1 METIA
6 YTGAVL
12 TGFMISQT
20 YNYFF
25 GGSSSGSDGSVSGT
39 TNINIHTH
47 HHTSPPV
54 NGIGVTKSNA
64 NTKSNVNTNAN
75 SSVTIPK
82 SLLYDIQVFPNDEL
96 KPIQMRSG
104 SGSGSGLSSGLT
116 SSSDLPRLTMEDEL
130 IERLKAI
137 RKQVQDDDLH

>member
-6 YTGAVL
+6 YTSAVL

-25 GGSSSGSDGSVSGT
+25 GCSGSESGS

-47 HHTSPPV
+47 HHASHPVKDITNMNNTTTTS
-54 NGIGVTKSNA
+54 
-64 NTKSNVNTNAN
+64 
-75 SSVTIPK
+75 IPK

-104 SGSGSGLSSGLT
+104 SGSGSYLKTDLNP
-116 SSSDLPRLTMEDEL
+116 SSSDIPRLTMEDEL
-130 IERLKAI
+130 IKRMKAI
-137 RKQVQDDDLH
+137 RRQVQDDDLH

>member
-1 METIA
+1 METIV
-6 YTGAVL
+6 YTSAVL

-25 GGSSSGSDGSVSGT
+25 GGSGSESGSGS

-47 HHTSPPV
+47 HHASHPVKDITNMNNTTTTS
-54 NGIGVTKSNA
+54 
-64 NTKSNVNTNAN
+64 
-75 SSVTIPK
+75 IPK

-104 SGSGSGLSSGLT
+104 SDSSSGSYLKRGLNP
-116 SSSDLPRLTMEDEL
+116 SSSNIPRLTMEDEL
-130 IERLKAI
+130 IKRLKAI

>member
-47 HHTSPPV
+47 HHTSPPIKDV
-54 NGIGVTKSNA
+54 
-64 NTKSNVNTNAN
+64 VNTNTNTNTSAN
-75 SSVTIPK
+75 VTIPK

-96 KPIQMRSG
+96 KPIQMRY
-104 SGSGSGLSSGLT
+104 GSGLSSGST

-130 IERLKAI
+130 IKRLKAI
-137 RKQVQDDDLH
+137 RRQVQDDDLY